1 MGLVS
6 MIVNYRRLEDAIY
19 FIETNQSKLRISE
32 LNEALNWAGKNPR
45 EFNGKDRKIEELL
58 NYLKNGYMK

>member
-45 EFNGKDRKIEELL
+45 EFRGKDRKIEELL

>member
-19 FIETNQSKLRISE
+19 FIETNQSKLRVSE
-32 LNEALNWAGKNPR
+32 LNEALEWAGRNSM
-45 EFNGKDRKIEELL
+45 EFKGKDRKIEELL
-58 NYLKNGYMK
+58 YFLKNEYMK

>member
-19 FIETNQSKLRISE
+19 FIETNQSKLRVSE
-32 LNEALNWAGKNPR
+32 LNEALDWAGKNPR
-45 EFNGKDRKIEELL
+45 ELKGKDRKIEELL
-58 NYLKNGYMK
+58 NYLKNEYMK

>member
-45 EFNGKDRKIEELL
+45 EFKGKDRKIEELL

>member
-19 FIETNQSKLRISE
+19 FIETNQSKLKVSD
-32 LNEALNWAGKNPR
+32 LNEALDWAGKNPK
-45 EFNGKDRKIEELL
+45 EFKGKDRKIEELL
-58 NYLKNGYMK
+58 NYLRNENMK